1 MSQITKRALA
11 ASLKKMLERTTLDK
25 ITVVDLA
32 EDCGVN
38 RQTFY
43 YHFQDIY
50 DLTEWIFLD
59 ETTRALGDKTTSA
72 DWQEGFLRIFRWVQD
87 NRNLVRNAY
96 RSVSREALERHLYDV
111 THGLL
116 LGVVKEQAAGR
127 RVEEKTLARIAN
139 FFQYAFVGLLLEW
152 IAGGMREDPEELVDF
167 VHVLI
172 QGDIEKALTHYAG

>member
-11 ASLKKMLERTTLDK
+11 ASLKKMLERTTLDQ

-59 ETTRALGDKTTSA
+59 EATRALGDKTTSS
-72 DWQEGFLRIFRWVQD
+72 DWQEGFLRIFHWAQE
-87 NRNLVRNAY
+87 NRSLVRNAY
-96 RSVSREALERHLYDV
+96 RSVSREALEKYLYDV

-116 LGVVKEQAAGR
+116 MGVVEEQAAGR
-127 RVEEKTLARIAN
+127 SVDGRTKERIAN

-152 IAGGMREDPEELVDF
+152 ISGGMREDPEELVDF

-172 QGDIEKALTHYAG
+172 QGDIEKALTQLAR